1 MCIYFTVILATM
13 RSNKISQKRYN
24 SSSIHKKKDKNKER
38 KKYRTKGRGGAEHMK
53 GSQPT
58 GAGRIA
64 GLMTEMPSRGKIGHG
79 SQLRTKFTFTK
90 PKTVCFLHKTIL

>member
-1 MCIYFTVILATM
+1 
-13 RSNKISQKRYN
+13 
-24 SSSIHKKKDKNKER
+24 
-38 KKYRTKGRGGAEHMK
+38 MK